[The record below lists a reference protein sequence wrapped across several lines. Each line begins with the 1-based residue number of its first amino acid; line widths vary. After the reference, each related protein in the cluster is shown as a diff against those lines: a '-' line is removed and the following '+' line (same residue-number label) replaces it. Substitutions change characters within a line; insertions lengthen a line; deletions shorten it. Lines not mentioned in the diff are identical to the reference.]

1 MVTLVD
7 TGAWYALADQSDR
20 HHRAAREYYETAA
33 DRQGLV
39 TTDLVVGE
47 TFALLSSHL
56 GRSGA
61 LAFWAGLREAQIPVL
76 PITVQEIEAAW
87 HVAQAFPDQSFSFVD
102 CTTFALM
109 ERLGVRDAFAFDSHF
124 LVYRYGAGRE
134 LSFLRHP
141 A

>member
-7 TGAWYALADQSDR
+7 TGAWYALADESDR

-33 DRQGLV
+33 DHQGLV
-39 TTDLVVGE
+39 TTDLIVGE

-56 GRSGA
+56 GRQGA

-87 HVAQAFPDQSFSFVD
+87 HVAQAFSDQSFSFVD

-124 LVYRYGAGRE
+124 LVYRYGAPRE
-134 LSFLRHP
+134 QSFLRHP

>member
-39 TTDLVVGE
+39 TTDLIIGE

-56 GRSGA
+56 GRPGA

-76 PITVQEIEAAW
+76 PISIQEIEAAW
-87 HVAQAFPDQSFSFVD
+87 HVAQAFPDQSFSLVD

-124 LVYRYGAGRE
+124 LVYRFGAGKERS
-134 LSFLRHP
+134 LRRHP

>member
-7 TGAWYALADQSDR
+7 TGAWYALADQSYR
-20 HHRAAREYYETAA
+20 HHRAARSYYETAA
-33 DRQGLV
+33 DLHGLV
-39 TTDLVVGE
+39 TTDLIVGE

-56 GRSGA
+56 GRPGA
-61 LAFWAGLREAQIPVL
+61 LAFWAGLRETQIPVL

-87 HVAQAFPDQSFSFVD
+87 HVAQSLPDQSFSFVD

-124 LVYRYGAGRE
+124 LVYRYGAGHE
-134 LSFLRHP
+134 QSFRRHP

>member
-39 TTDLVVGE
+39 TTDPILGE

-56 GRSGA
+56 GRPSA
-61 LAFWAGLREAQIPVL
+61 LSFWAGLREARIPIL

-87 HVAQAFPDQSFSFVD
+87 HVAQAFPDQTFSFVD

-109 ERLGVRDAFAFDSHF
+109 ERLGIRDAFAFDSDF

>member
-7 TGAWYALADQSDR
+7 TGAWYALADRSDR
-20 HHRAAREYYETAA
+20 HHAAATAHYETAA
-33 DRQGLV
+33 ELGGLV
-39 TTDLVVGE
+39 TTDLIVGE

-56 GRSGA
+56 GRQGA
-61 LAFWAGLREAQIPVL
+61 LTFWAGLRGAQIPIL

-87 HVAQAFPDQSFSFVD
+87 HVARAFPDQSFSFVD

-109 ERLGVRDAFAFDSHF
+109 ERLGVGDAFAFDSHF
-124 LVYRYGAGRE
+124 LVYRYGAGLER
-134 LSFLRHP
+134 SFRRHP

>member
-7 TGAWYALADQSDR
+7 TGAWYALADRSDR
-20 HHRAAREYYETAA
+20 HHGAATEYYETDA
-33 DRQGLV
+33 DRQSLV
-39 TTDLVVGE
+39 TTDLIVGE

-56 GRSGA
+56 GRAGA
-61 LAFWAGLREAQIPVL
+61 VAFWAGLREAQIPIL
-76 PITVQEIEAAW
+76 PITVSEIEASW
-87 HVAQAFPDQSFSFVD
+87 HIAQAFPDQSFSFVD

-124 LVYRYGAGRE
+124 LVYRYGAGHE
-134 LSFLRHP
+134 QSFRRHP